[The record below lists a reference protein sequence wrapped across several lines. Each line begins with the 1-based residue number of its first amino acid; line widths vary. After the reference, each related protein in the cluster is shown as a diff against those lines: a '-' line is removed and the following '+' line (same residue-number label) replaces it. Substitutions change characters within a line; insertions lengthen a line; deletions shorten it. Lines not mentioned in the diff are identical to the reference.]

1 MPLIAI
7 GAPPLKIR
15 GRRMT
20 RPAAMRLFSHRT
32 FPEALSKRRT
42 GGIYRAMSAAITTA
56 ISAAGNDSPRPAEIP
71 KIRIRGL
78 RKRFGPKIVLDGV
91 DLDVMPSTSM
101 VVIGGSGSGK
111 SVLLKCILGL
121 IDPDDGRIEVDG
133 QDILTQSRRERELT
147 RARIGMLFQ
156 NGALFDSLPVW
167 ENVAFGLLARH
178 ATTRAGARDRAN
190 DILQQVGLA
199 ASVGDLSPSE
209 LSGGMQKR
217 VALARAIAAQP
228 DIMFFDEPTTG
239 LDPIMG
245 AVIDGLIVDCVK
257 RLGSTAI
264 AITHDMASARRIG
277 DRAAMLLNGRVVWC
291 GPAEALMNSGN
302 PAVDQFTHGRRE
314 GPIQMELRR

>member
-1 MPLIAI
+1 
-7 GAPPLKIR
+7 
-15 GRRMT
+15 
-20 RPAAMRLFSHRT
+20 
-32 FPEALSKRRT
+32 
-42 GGIYRAMSAAITTA
+42 MSNTT
-56 ISAAGNDSPRPAEIP
+56 P

-78 RKRFGPKIVLDGV
+78 YKRFGSKQVLDGV
-91 DLDVMPSTSM
+91 DLDVMPGTSM

-111 SVLLKCILGL
+111 SVLLKCVLGL
-121 IDPDDGRIEVDG
+121 LEPDNGLIEIDGRDLAALPR
-133 QDILTQSRRERELT
+133 QEREEA

-156 NGALFDSLPVW
+156 AGALFDSLTVW

-178 ATTRAGARDRAN
+178 KVSRSQARSRADSFLAE
-190 DILQQVGLA
+190 VGLA
-199 ASVGDLSPSE
+199 PSVGDLSPAE

-257 RLGSTAI
+257 HLGSTAV

-277 DRAAMLLNGRVVWC
+277 DQAAMLHHGRIIWH
-291 GPAEALMNSGN
+291 GPAADLMDSGN
-302 PAVDQFTHGRRE
+302 PEVDQFTHGRRE

>member
-1 MPLIAI
+1 MP
-7 GAPPLKIR
+7 GP
-15 GRRMT
+15 MT
-20 RPAAMRLFSHRT
+20 QPT
-32 FPEALSKRRT
+32 
-42 GGIYRAMSAAITTA
+42 
-56 ISAAGNDSPRPAEIP
+56 P
-71 KIRIRGL
+71 KIRLRGL
-78 RKRFGPKIVLDGV
+78 CKSFGDKVVLDGI
-91 DLDVMPSTSM
+91 DLDVMPRTSM

-121 IDPDDGRIEVDG
+121 IEPDEGVIEIDGV
-133 QDILTQSRRERELT
+133 DILRAPRPDRERA

-156 NGALFDSLPVW
+156 AGALFDSLPVW
-167 ENVAFGLLARH
+167 ENVAFGLLAQHKVNRRE
-178 ATTRAGARDRAN
+178 ARQRAADFLAE
-190 DILQQVGLA
+190 VGLA
-199 ASVGDLSPSE
+199 ASVGDLSPDE

-257 RLGSTAI
+257 HLGSTAV

-277 DRAAMLLNGRVVWC
+277 DSAAMLSHGKIVWT
-291 GPAEALMNSGN
+291 GPASQLMDSGN
-302 PAVDQFTHGRRE
+302 PEVDQFTHGSRE